1 MFDELRAIQR
11 EFGYLP
17 ADELH
22 RLSLKIN
29 LPVSQIHTVASFY
42 PTFNLTPP
50 AKLDV
55 RICSDMT
62 CHLRGAQELRS
73 SVERA
78 FQGAARDRDFGS

>member
-29 LPVSQIHTVASFY
+29 LPVSQIHAVASFY
-42 PTFNLTPP
+42 PPS
-50 AKLDV
+50 
-55 RICSDMT
+55 IC
-62 CHLRGAQELRS
+62 RS
-73 SVERA
+73 GET
-78 FQGAARDRDFGS
+78 